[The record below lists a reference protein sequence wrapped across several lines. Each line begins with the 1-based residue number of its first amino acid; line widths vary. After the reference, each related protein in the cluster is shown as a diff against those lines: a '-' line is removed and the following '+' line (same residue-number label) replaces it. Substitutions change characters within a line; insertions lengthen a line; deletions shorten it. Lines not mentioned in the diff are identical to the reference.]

1 MMLRGNIPLPTMKIV
16 LSIRLIYALPVKYLM
31 TFEGQRTEVLGF
43 WTVFEFIFIIAEY
56 EC

>member
-16 LSIRLIYALPVKYLM
+16 LSIRLIYDLPVKYLM
-31 TFEGQRTEVLGF
+31 TYGGQHTEVLGF

>member
-1 MMLRGNIPLPTMKIV
+1 MKIV
-16 LSIRLIYALPVKYLM
+16 LSIRLIYDLPVKYLM
-31 TFEGQRTEVLGF
+31 TFEGQPTEVLGF